1 MRDLNALTNSV
12 WETYFAD
19 TVRGSDQYVWAAK
32 MHFYMPREPHYDW
45 QYTAGYLIA
54 AVLRRRLLSEGRT
67 ACGAAFGDFLAD
79 CATLDCDALLRRHLD
94 ADPAS
99 DAFWR
104 DAVAEALKPLRD
116 ADHHVQAFL
125 A

>member
-1 MRDLNALTNSV
+1 
-12 WETYFAD
+12 
-19 TVRGSDQYVWAAK
+19 
-32 MHFYMPREPHYDW
+32 MHFYIPREPHYDW

-54 AVLRRRLLSEGRT
+54 AVLRRRLLSDGRT
-67 ACGAAFGDFLAD
+67 ACGGTFGDFLAD
-79 CATLDCDALLRRHLD
+79 CATLDCDELLRRHLD

-99 DAFWR
+99 DAFWQ